1 MNIITKLPGP
11 LLIFLGA
18 LSLSF
23 GGLIVKSFEGATLW
37 QILFW
42 RSLFFTLTVLAFLI
56 ISYKGKTL
64 KSFHDSGL
72 PGFFGGIIL
81 SFGFCGYVFAMYNT
95 TVANT
100 NFIISLQILFL
111 AIFGYFFLKEKIN
124 KITLISIILAI
135 TGVLLMVGNSLSPG
149 ELSGNL
155 AAFTMP
161 ISFAVLIMIVRKYP
175 TVDMIPAQFIAGV
188 FSCLIGF
195 VLSTKIMI
203 SPHDIFLGFL
213 AGLWLAPFIEKN
225 LLGVFSIFVIL
236 PVCVLGASF
245 AWTMLPDKI
254 RHSLPDGWE
263 AALLI
268 PVVLIF
274 SYVSFELSTPLENVF
289 FDGDLRFWISNELGI
304 SYDQRNAMV
313 VGIAMG
319 FAVIPTIFSIA
330 EDAIFTVPRH
340 LTYGSLA
347 LGATPWQSLYRVVLP
362 TASPGIFSALM
373 IGMGRAV
380 GETMIV
386 LMATGNTPI
395 IDASI
400 FEGMRTLAANIAVE
414 IPESE
419 VDSTHYRILFLA
431 ALVLFLFTFAVNT
444 IAEVV
449 RQQLRGK
456 YSTI

>member
-56 ISYKGKTL
+56 ISYKGKIL

-72 PGFFGGIIL
+72 LGFFGGIIL

-124 KITLISIILAI
+124 KVTLISIILAM

-213 AGLWLAPFIEKN
+213 AGFFQVGFGFIFITIGARTTPSAMVGIIMLSE
-225 LLGVFSIFVIL
+225 S
-236 PVCVLGASF
+236 VLGPIWAFLFVSERPSTF
-245 AWTMLPDKI
+245 ALI
-254 RHSLPDGWE
+254 GGSIILS
-263 AALLI
+263 AVLLQ
-268 PVVLIF
+268 L
-274 SYVSFELSTPLENVF
+274 
-289 FDGDLRFWISNELGI
+289 
-304 SYDQRNAMV
+304 
-313 VGIAMG
+313 
-319 FAVIPTIFSIA
+319 
-330 EDAIFTVPRH
+330 
-340 LTYGSLA
+340 
-347 LGATPWQSLYRVVLP
+347 
-362 TASPGIFSALM
+362 FSALNKNKKS
-373 IGMGRAV
+373 
-380 GETMIV
+380 TF
-386 LMATGNTPI
+386 
-395 IDASI
+395 ID
-400 FEGMRTLAANIAVE
+400 
-414 IPESE
+414 P
-419 VDSTHYRILFLA
+419 H
-431 ALVLFLFTFAVNT
+431 
-444 IAEVV
+444 
-449 RQQLRGK
+449 K
-456 YSTI
+456 